1 MNNGQPPTSVAL
13 YTEVHGSGDPILCLH
28 GLGGSL
34 FTWRHF
40 ITPFSQNHKLIT
52 VDFRGSGQSPKPLDT
67 HYSIEEHANDIY
79 EIIIKEDLTNLTLV
93 GNSLG
98 GAVALLVA
106 IRLSEQ
112 DPSRL
117 AKLVLISSGGDK
129 KKIPLHLK
137 LLRSFLGKPMLR
149 LSPSRLAAR
158 MVLGVCYFDKSKP
171 TREQVDAYAG
181 PLANRAGKNALLQT
195 ARQCIPQNFEEI
207 LAKLKT
213 LTVPTFILWG
223 RQDAVIPV
231 SVGEQLHQVI
241 PNSTL
246 EIIEQ
251 CGHIPQEE
259 NPDETI
265 ARVSKFLLAT

>member
-1 MNNGQPPTSVAL
+1 MSNPPPSTSITL
-13 YTEVHGSGDPILCLH
+13 YKEIAGNGDPILCLH
-28 GLGGSL
+28 GMGASL

-40 ITPFSQNHKLIT
+40 VAAFSQNHKLIT
-52 VDFRGSGQSPKPLDT
+52 VDFRGSGKSPKPLDT

-79 EIIIKEDLTNLTLV
+79 ELIIKENLTNLTLV

-106 IRLSEQ
+106 IRLTEQ

-117 AKLVLISSGGDK
+117 AKLVLIASGGDK
-129 KKIPLHLK
+129 KRLPLHLR
-137 LLRSFLGKPMLR
+137 LLRSFLGKAMLQ
-149 LSPSRLAAR
+149 LSPSKIAAH
-158 MVLGVCYFDKSKP
+158 MVLRVCYYDKSKA
-171 TREQVDAYAG
+171 TKEQVVAYAN
-181 PLANRAGKNALLQT
+181 PFKDRAGKNALLQT
-195 ARQCIPQNFEEI
+195 ARQCIPQNFDEV
-207 LAKLKT
+207 LAKLKSI
-213 LTVPTFILWG
+213 TVPTFILWG
-223 RQDAVIPV
+223 RQDAIIPV
-231 SVGEQLHQVI
+231 SVGEQLHQLI

-265 ARVSKFLLAT
+265 ALISKFLLST